1 MISSTELA
9 ALVKDTANVYQKTGE
24 KIGFFGH
31 LKAEMFYGIVSL
43 QPFTQ
48 ILITMD
54 MDLPLSISCLVPE
67 IKSAHYKLSGDGWE
81 FTQN

>member
-1 MISSTELA
+1 MSKKGCSPDNSACE
-9 ALVKDTANVYQKTGE
+9 
-24 KIGFFGH
+24 GFFGH

-43 QPFTQ
+43 PFTQ

-81 FTQN
+81 FTQKLSAYE